1 MLNDDV
7 VARYAHN
14 RERASCDLKRAAAEW
29 YAVQTQARLTN
40 VQIELDVDDA
50 TLLGAI
56 VLPLD
61 TDIPMAH
68 WRERIGVARPA
79 RLSPAWPDGPLTSLA
94 YLLDTGAATLR
105 RGNSHQQITITMRDD
120 RSCWFSAITDSR
132 WPLYADW
139 RRTHLASYSDIQAH
153 RWGQVT

>member
-1 MLNDDV
+1 MAKPSAENTACEHLAHAAPGEFPFAVEMVLDGQSGFTDAIVRCRTCARAYLIEMLDWSGKRFERRTFRVSLLDDAV

-40 VQIELDVDDA
+40 VQIALDVEDA
-50 TLLGAI
+50 TLLGAT

-68 WRERIGVARPA
+68 WRERIGAR
-79 RLSPAWPDGPLTSLA
+79 
-94 YLLDTGAATLR
+94 
-105 RGNSHQQITITMRDD
+105 
-120 RSCWFSAITDSR
+120 
-132 WPLYADW
+132 
-139 RRTHLASYSDIQAH
+139 
-153 RWGQVT
+153 